1 MNKIDAYL
9 CLEWNKANPSKQIS
23 EENFW
28 DLCRKLEDEGFL
40 TGDDSAISTVSIGPF
55 NLASTIGFEKKDK
68 ILYFLETI
76 VPAIFSKVNGLSF
89 AQAYSLYLLPAVSIL
104 IKLADQ
110 SYWIEDILQWEI
122 LMFIKSKNDC
132 NVYPTNSEI
141 KISDDFRGV
150 EERQIDQAIETLKGV
165 KNVLGDKHA
174 LIRMDFDG
182 IMESLI

>member
-68 ILYFLETI
+68 ILYFWR
-76 VPAIFSKVNGLSF
+76 
-89 AQAYSLYLLPAVSIL
+89 QLY
-104 IKLADQ
+104 
-110 SYWIEDILQWEI
+110 
-122 LMFIKSKNDC
+122 
-132 NVYPTNSEI
+132 
-141 KISDDFRGV
+141 
-150 EERQIDQAIETLKGV
+150 RQYFQK
-165 KNVLGDKHA
+165 
-174 LIRMDFDG
+174 
-182 IMESLI
+182 